1 MGYKFKQDGKE
12 YPFPAVSDLV
22 AAAAL
27 LWAAYERNEPP
38 DAPFV
43 HRYFDTFTGE
53 QLGAIQIDRYIEGS
67 FHIWMVQGYVV
78 YTTNAFNQQ
87 AA

>member
-1 MGYKFKQDGKE
+1 MGYKFKQEGKD
-12 YPFPAVSDLV
+12 YSFPAVADLV
-22 AAAAL
+22 DAAAL
-27 LWAAYERNEPP
+27 LHRAYNNNEIP

-43 HRYFDTFTGE
+43 HRYFDKFTGE
-53 QLGAIQIDRYIEGS
+53 QLGAIQVDRYIEGS

-78 YTTNAFNQQ
+78 YTTNSFNRK